1 MKYLA
6 ILLMFLT
13 TLQAQEYKTVFD
25 CSSDNARYI
34 MTRMSLIEKTM
45 SMIEKRGDVAI
56 FAITLHGGCVPII
69 SKEFKEI
76 ANEQDL
82 PYIQKAQESI
92 TRLSKEK
99 NVAIVACAMSL
110 SANSIDQ
117 KDVLPFVHISEN
129 SFIDTISY
137 QNNGYSIMTFQ

>member
-1 MKYLA
+1 
-6 ILLMFLT
+6 MFLT

-25 CSSDNARYI
+25 CSSGNAHYI
-34 MTRMSLIEKTM
+34 MTRMNLIEKTM
-45 SMIEKRGDVAI
+45 SMIEKRGNTAT

-69 SKEFKEI
+69 SKEFADITSQEDI
-76 ANEQDL
+76 

-110 SANSIDQ
+110 DANGIDQ